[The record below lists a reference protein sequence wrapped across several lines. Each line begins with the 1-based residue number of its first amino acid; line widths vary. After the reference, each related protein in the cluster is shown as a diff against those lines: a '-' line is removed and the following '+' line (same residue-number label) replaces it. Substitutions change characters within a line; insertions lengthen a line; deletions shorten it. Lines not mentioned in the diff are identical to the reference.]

1 MNVLDYRPAHL
12 VKGKNNWY
20 VAYSVVNPENG
31 KMTVRR
37 VKLNYI
43 KSAKIRKEYAEE
55 LIKQIN
61 SNLARGFNP
70 FLAESED
77 KLVLWSEAYS
87 AFMNE
92 KRRQLEDGVI
102 KEACYEDY
110 AQQLKTFADWIGKD
124 LFLYKIKKIQVSD
137 FLDYL
142 YIDKKRTSYTR
153 NHYLQSI
160 RTFFNYCVK
169 KEWILENPAAGIENA
184 RNGKKRRAAIPDEL
198 LTEIFA
204 HIGEDPNRKFYL
216 LACWLLYGCFIRP
229 SEICGLVISNISFKN
244 QTIFIPGSIS
254 KNGKGQTVTM
264 PNNVATMLL
273 DLKIYEFPNQYHII
287 GKGLKPS
294 PVAITAHILRDEWN
308 KIRKE
313 MKFPDCYQFYS
324 LKDTGITAMLK
335 VLDVAQ
341 VRDQARHS
349 SIAITDVYTDRSQ
362 TQGNEAIKKLNFRPD
377 SGKH

>member
-12 VKGKNNWY
+12 VKGKNNYY
-20 VAYSVVNPENG
+20 VAYSCVNPETG
-31 KMTVRR
+31 KMAVRR

-61 SNLARGFNP
+61 SNLSRGFNP

-77 KLVLWSEAYS
+77 KLILWSEAYS
-87 AFMNE
+87 AFLNE

-110 AQQLKTFADWIGKD
+110 AQQLKTFADWVGKD
-124 LFLYKIKKIQVSD
+124 LFLYKIKKIQVSN
-137 FLDYL
+137 FLDWL

-153 NHYLQSI
+153 NHYLQTI
-160 RTFFNYCVK
+160 RTFFNYCLK

-184 RNGKKRRAAIPDEL
+184 RNGTKRRAAIPDEL
-198 LTEIFA
+198 LKEIFA
-204 HIGEDPNRKFYL
+204 HISEDSKRKYFY

-229 SEICGLVISNISFKN
+229 SEICGLVVGNINFKN

-254 KNGKGQTVTM
+254 KNKKGQTVTM
-264 PNNVATMLL
+264 PNNVAHLLL
-273 DLKIYEFPNQYHII
+273 DLKIYEHPNSYHII
-287 GKGLKPS
+287 GQGLKPS
-294 PVAITAHILRDEWN
+294 AKAITAHDLRNEWT
-308 KIRKE
+308 KLRKE

-324 LKDTGITAMLK
+324 LKDTGITTMLK

-362 TQGNEAIKKLNFRPD
+362 TAGNDSIKKLNFGPD
-377 SGKH
+377 TAKH